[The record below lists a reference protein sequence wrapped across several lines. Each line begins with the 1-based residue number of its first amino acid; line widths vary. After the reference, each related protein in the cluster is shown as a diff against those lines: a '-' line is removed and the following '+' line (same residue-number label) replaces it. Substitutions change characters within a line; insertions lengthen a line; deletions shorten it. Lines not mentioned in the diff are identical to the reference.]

1 MLGLLDLVFAIGDL
15 LMSWRMYVGL
25 AVTAGVCWLI
35 ASFLPNETAQWAVCV
50 PIGVIGLVASIR
62 WQLRA
67 DLG

>member
-25 AVTAGVCWLI
+25 AVTAGLCWLI

-50 PIGVIGLVASIR
+50 PIG
-62 WQLRA
+62 
-67 DLG
+67 